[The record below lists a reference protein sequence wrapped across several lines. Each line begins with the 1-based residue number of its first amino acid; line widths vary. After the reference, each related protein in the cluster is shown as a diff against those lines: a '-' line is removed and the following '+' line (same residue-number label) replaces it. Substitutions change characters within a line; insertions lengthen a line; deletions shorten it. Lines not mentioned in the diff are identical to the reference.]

1 MRSDCPE
8 SVASTTKRRNA
19 ASWGEA
25 WNGGLASTLASAAR
39 HSSALGASLRCPS
52 SSNDTC
58 ALLPVNHRREA
69 LDYSEVGA
77 QIAIHLLIEYI
88 RFGRIR
94 SGRRAASQR
103 PATASWPGSDAS
115 TLIEFWWKRSR
126 RAPLF
131 GPIEP
136 WPGWR

>member
-58 ALLPVNHRREA
+58 ALLPVSHRREA
-69 LDYSEVGA
+69 LDYSKVGA
-77 QIAIHLLIEYI
+77 QIAIHLLVEFI

-94 SGRRAASQR
+94 LGRRASLNTQQPHLGLVPTRAPSLDFGRNDRGRR
-103 PATASWPGSDAS
+103 PA
-115 TLIEFWWKRSR
+115 FR
-126 RAPLF
+126 RD
-131 GPIEP
+131 
-136 WPGWR
+136 